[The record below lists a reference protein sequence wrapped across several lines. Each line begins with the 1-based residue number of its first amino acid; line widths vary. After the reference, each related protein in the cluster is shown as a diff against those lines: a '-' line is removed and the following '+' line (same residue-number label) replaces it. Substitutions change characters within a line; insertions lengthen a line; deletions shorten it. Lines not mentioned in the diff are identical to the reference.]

1 MRNVV
6 SHKGRLRLVPEPL
19 RPVVRAVLDPIRRGI
34 NSAFSRLHPSRI
46 AATGRWT
53 WQLVSAIE
61 ARRRATGLTVAV
73 DVTPLFGART
83 GVGWYLHC
91 LLTELSQRDD
101 LHLRLYGRSVFVHP
115 NDEQISGDL
124 PRGPAIDHI
133 AHRVPDDLSVSR
145 DWLLRVLRAL
155 EPLLI
160 AADGNRVVF
169 APNFVPPKRFRWAR
183 GGLVVTVHDLSFRD
197 FSWTL
202 RDETRRALAAQ
213 LDETL
218 ARAQLVLTDSVTVQ
232 QELIAS
238 GLRMRASRAIPLGP
252 GHLSAATEAAFPA
265 EVPHRFALHVGTFEP
280 RKNLPMLL
288 RAWEQLHLRSQVM
301 LPLVLCGAPGWKN
314 DDLRPILSQGEHARW
329 LINLGY
335 VSDGVLAELY
345 RRAVM
350 VCCPSLYEGFG
361 LPVLEAMGMGTPVLA
376 SDIPVHREVAGTA
389 AVLLPPDDPTRWAT
403 EAAALASDDDR
414 RRELAARGR
423 SRASEFS
430 WRRAA
435 TDTATAWAA
444 AARIRPA

>member
-6 SHKGRLRLVPEPL
+6 SYKGRLRLVPEPL

-34 NSAFSRLHPSRI
+34 NNAFFRLRPSRI

-73 DVTPLFGART
+73 DVTPLFGDRT

-91 LLTELSQRDD
+91 LLTELSQRED

-124 PRGPAIDHI
+124 PRGPAIAHI
-133 AHRVPDDLSVSR
+133 AHQVPDDLTVSR
-145 DWLLRVLRAL
+145 EWLLRVLRAL
-155 EPLLI
+155 EPVLI

-183 GGLVVTVHDLSFRD
+183 GGLVVTVHDLSFRNL
-197 FSWTL
+197 SWTL
-202 RDETRRALAAQ
+202 HDDTRRALAAQ
-213 LDETL
+213 LDRTL

-232 QELIAS
+232 RELIAS
-238 GLRMRASRAIPLGP
+238 GLRTARASRAIPLGP
-252 GHLSAATEAAFPA
+252 GHLSAAPDAAFPA

-288 RAWEQLHLRSQVM
+288 RAWQQLHDVDHVL
-301 LPLVLCGAPGWKN
+301 LPLVLCGAPGWHRSEL
-314 DDLRPILSQGEHARW
+314 DALLSEGEAAGW

-335 VSDGVLAELY
+335 VSDADLAAIY
-345 RRAVM
+345 RHASI

-361 LPVLEAMGMGTPVLA
+361 LPVLEAMAAGTPVVA
-376 SDIPVHREVAGTA
+376 SDIPVHREVAGDA
-389 AVLLPPDDPTRWAT
+389 AVLLKPDEPAEWA
-403 EAAALASDDDR
+403 AAVAALARDETR
-414 RRELAARGR
+414 LGELAERGTRQAAR
-423 SRASEFS
+423 FS
-430 WRRAA
+430 WQR
-435 TDTATAWAA
+435 TAEQTAA
-444 AARIRPA
+444 AFLEAAG